1 MIARRQLIDTDV
13 LVVGSEGAGSRA
25 AIEVARSGLK
35 VIVATKGVFTR
46 CGATVT
52 AGMDID
58 LPSRDAKEVFG
69 LPGDERDTIETF
81 AQDMF
86 EEGKYMNNEEVVFAH
101 CVNAAKYLK
110 ELADWGMKI
119 ESLTQ
124 APGHRYP
131 RGIWSTGR
139 SMMSALKR
147 GARQHRIDFAEHTMI
162 TNLLTRDGRVIGAVG
177 IDLESGDFLVFRAK
191 AVVLAT
197 GGAMRLYP
205 ITTAPEEL
213 TGDGLYLAYQAGA
226 ELVDMEFPLFL
237 PCCLYWPES
246 MLGQSMYGINN
257 EANGWWLNKFGI
269 RFIEKWDP
277 VRMEIGTTRDVA
289 SIAMAMEILEGRGSP
304 HGGVFLSFKH
314 IPGEILDIAAEASVF
329 MHDLFYGNFALA
341 KFDMD
346 PKKVAFEVG
355 PAAHYWNG
363 GIKVN
368 GNGETTVPGLF
379 AAGEVQGGTMGANR
393 LSGNAVTECVVFG
406 ALAGGSAARFAL
418 NAPPPEIDEQQV
430 TGYQEQITT
439 PLTKKDGAD
448 IYQARRKLQEVAF
461 KYAGP
466 IRDES
471 GLKKCLAEVA
481 KIKQEVLP
489 NQTTRNKGKVHNR
502 EWVMALENLA
512 MTQVLEIVASASLMR
527 QESRGAMYR
536 LDYPETDNR
545 DWLKNIF
552 VKDIDGKVNLEAKP
566 VVTSPSITLPERT
579 KVPYMVPTWK
589 FDKKM

>member
-1 MIARRQLIDTDV
+1 MIAGRQLIDTDV

-58 LPSRDAKEVFG
+58 LPSKAAKEVFG
-69 LPGDERDTIETF
+69 LPGDERDTVETF

-101 CVNAAKYLK
+101 CNNAAQCIK
-110 ELADWGMKI
+110 ELADWGMRI

-124 APGHRYP
+124 APGHRFP

-139 SMMSALKR
+139 SMMAALKR
-147 GARQHRIDFAEHTMI
+147 GAREHKIIFAEHTMV
-162 TNLLTRDGRVIGAVG
+162 TNLITRDGKIAGAVG
-177 IDLESGDFLVFRAK
+177 IDLLTGDFLVFKAK
-191 AVVLAT
+191 AVVIAT

-213 TGDGLYLAYQAGA
+213 TGDGTYMAFRAGA

-237 PCCLYWPES
+237 PCCLYWPKS
-246 MLGQSMYGINN
+246 MLGQSMYGISN
-257 EANGWWLNKFGI
+257 EANGWWLNKFGV
-269 RFIEKWDP
+269 RFLEKWDP

-289 SIAMAMEILEGRGSP
+289 AIAMAMEILEGRGSP
-304 HGGVFLSFKH
+304 HGGIFLSFKH
-314 IPGEILDIAAEASVF
+314 IPGEIIDIAAEASVF

-341 KFDMD
+341 KFNMD
-346 PKKVAFEVG
+346 PRKVAYEVG

-368 GNGETTVPGLF
+368 GKGETSIPGLF

-406 ALAGGSAARFAL
+406 YLAGGNAARFAQK
-418 NAPPPEIDEQQV
+418 APPPEIDEGQL
-430 TGYQEQITT
+430 TRYQEQAHA
-439 PLTKKDGAD
+439 PLTNKSGAD
-448 IYQARRKLQEVAF
+448 VFETRRKLQDIAF

-466 IRDES
+466 LRDES
-471 GLKKCLAEVA
+471 GLNQCLAELA
-481 KIKQEVLP
+481 EIRKDLLS
-489 NQTTRNKGKVHNR
+489 NQATRNKGKVHNR
-502 EWVMALENLA
+502 EWVVALENQA
-512 MTQVLEIVASASLMR
+512 MAQVLEIIASASLMR

-536 LDYPETDNR
+536 LDYPETDNK
-545 DWLKNIF
+545 DWLKNI
-552 VKDIDGKVNLEAKP
+552 VVTDRDGKVNLEVKP
-566 VVTSPSITLPERT
+566 VVTSSNITLPEPT
-579 KVPYMVPTWK
+579 KVPYMIPLWK